1 MNQLPDAQVFTI
13 ARGKSGKL
21 LRKNTHDLWKNK
33 DVLIVGVNGAFTPKD
48 TELVLGYEENYQK
61 IIDETV
67 VDEIYIISM
76 NDPYVMRAWFKDMK
90 IKKLKH
96 LPDGNG
102 AFSMRLDH
110 QGGMSGGLTVNEM
123 YNRGMG
129 KRGWR
134 YAMLIENNI
143 QMGYIE
149 EETPD
154 GAESRDNL
162 PEDSIE
168 LTTWDKSLAFLKGR
182 EQGERIKTSNYHA
195 YDQSLPQ

>member
-33 DVLIVGVNGAFTPKD
+33 DILVVGVNGAFTPKD
-48 TELVLGYEENYQK
+48 TEMVLGYEANYEK

-67 VDEIYIISM
+67 VDEIYIVSM

-102 AFSMRLDH
+102 AFSLRLDH
-110 QGGMSGGLTVNEM
+110 QGGMAGGITVNEM
-123 YNRGMG
+123 YNKGMG

-143 QMGYIE
+143 QMAYIE

-154 GAESRDNL
+154 GQEDRNNL
-162 PEDSIE
+162 PMDD
-168 LTTWDKSLAFLKGR
+168 LVHTTWDKALEFLKNR
-182 EQGERIKTSNYHA
+182 EQGDRIKTSNYHS

>member
-61 IIDETV
+61 IIDDTV

-110 QGGMSGGLTVNEM
+110 QGGMSGGLTVIEM
-123 YNRGMG
+123 YNKGLG
-129 KRGWR
+129 KRSWR
-134 YAMLIENNI
+134 YCVLLEDNI
-143 QMGYIE
+143 QMSYIE

-154 GAESRDNL
+154 GKSERSNL
-162 PEDSIE
+162 DEDPYI
-168 LTTWDKSLAFLKGR
+168 LTTPVEALKWLNGRQQTERVEQLNDHSNDLA
-182 EQGERIKTSNYHA
+182 
-195 YDQSLPQ
+195 LPQ

>member
-102 AFSMRLDH
+102 
-110 QGGMSGGLTVNEM
+110 
-123 YNRGMG
+123 GMG

-168 LTTWDKSLAFLKGR
+168 LTTWDKALEFLKGR
-182 EQGERIKTSNYHA
+182 EQGERIKTSNYHE

>member
-1 MNQLPDAQVFTI
+1 MNQLPDAQVFML

-21 LRKNTHDLWKNK
+21 IRKSTHDLWKNK

-48 TELVLGYEENYQK
+48 TEMVLGFEENYQK
-61 IIDETV
+61 FIDETI
-67 VDEIYIISM
+67 VDEIYVVSM
-76 NDPYVMRAWFKDMK
+76 NDSWVMKAWFKDMK

-102 AFSMRLDH
+102 AFSMRLDA
-110 QGGMSGGLTVNEM
+110 QGGMSGGITVNEM
-123 YNRGMG
+123 YNKGMG

-134 YAMLIENNI
+134 YCMLIENNI
-143 QMGYIE
+143 QMAYVE

-154 GAESRDNL
+154 GSETRNNL
-162 PEDSIE
+162 NQDDLI
-168 LTTWDKSLAFLKGR
+168 LTTWDKTLEFLKNR
-182 EQGERIKTSNYHA
+182 DQGDRIRDNNFHS

>member
-67 VDEIYIISM
+67 VDEIYIFSM
-76 NDPYVMRAWFKDMK
+76 NDSYVMRAWFKDMK

-110 QGGMSGGLTVNEM
+110 QCGMSGGLTVNEM

-143 QMGYIE
+143 QMGYID

-154 GAESRDNL
+154 GAVSRDIF

-168 LTTWDKSLAFLKGR
+168 LTTWDKALEFLKGR